1 MSSTARATG
10 AFLRLMER
18 LSLVR
23 LREAWIRSRTKLR
36 MESSWLGSKYFREN
50 VPNREVLS

>member
-1 MSSTARATG
+1 MSSTARVTA

-18 LSLVR
+18 LSLAR

-36 MESSWLGSKYFREN
+36 MESSWLGSSISERTFPTVKC
-50 VPNREVLS
+50 